1 MVQEV
6 TIWKV
11 FLPPPGLLMA
21 LNDYVTNILGSKAN
35 VRVLKT
41 LIHHRGKVFAIRE
54 LARTAGLSH
63 PEVSRVVKELEKTRD
78 SKAPTRRQGS
88 AD

>member
-35 VRVLKT
+35 VRVFKT
-41 LIHHRGKVFAIRE
+41 LLHHRGNNKR
-54 LARTAGLSH
+54 AGEDGW
-63 PEVSRVVKELEKTRD
+63 PVS
-78 SKAPTRRQGS
+78 P
-88 AD
+88 